1 MVLFCFKEKNKKNR
15 RDMTPILFPFRFLLD
30 ITVDRIGALACRYS
44 LASGMDRIHESRGKV
59 RPEKGRGL
67 NIIKFTP
74 PSSAPSI
81 DGGL

>member
-1 MVLFCFKEKNKKNR
+1 
-15 RDMTPILFPFRFLLD
+15 MTPILFPFRFLLG
-30 ITVDRIGALACRYS
+30 IMVDRIGALACRYS